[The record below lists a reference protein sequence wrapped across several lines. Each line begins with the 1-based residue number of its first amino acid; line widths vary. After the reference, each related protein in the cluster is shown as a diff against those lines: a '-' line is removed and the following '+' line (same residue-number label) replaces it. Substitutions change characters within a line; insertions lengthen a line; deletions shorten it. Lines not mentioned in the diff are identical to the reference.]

1 MEKSAS
7 ICIPSIEKSVTRMK
21 IKKIFEKLG
30 NVNKVNININKKHI
44 SAFIFINNWNFEK
57 KQTMDFYKKIIEG
70 EEVNLIYDFPWFW
83 KCRANHDIRE
93 LQFNKLKNKTKKQEE
108 MINKLNQENWKLKSY
123 SRWLGSCN
131 PLV

>member
-1 MEKSAS
+1 MENIPS
-7 ICIPSIEKSVTRMK
+7 ICIPSIEKTITSRK
-21 IKKIFEKLG
+21 IRKVFEKLG
-30 NVNKVNININKKHI
+30 DVNKIKINKNKKHT

-93 LQFNKLKNKTKKQEE
+93 LQFNKLKKKQK
-108 MINKLNQENWKLKSY
+108 NKKILFTN
-123 SRWLGSCN
+123 
-131 PLV
+131 

>member
-30 NVNKVNININKKHI
+30 NVNKVNINISKKHT
-44 SAFIFINNWNFEK
+44 SAFIFINQWNFEK
-57 KQTMDFYKKIIEG
+57 KKTLEFYRKIMDG

-108 MINKLNQENWKLKSY
+108 MINKLNQENW
-123 SRWLGSCN
+123 
-131 PLV
+131 

>member
-1 MEKSAS
+1 MENIPS
-7 ICIPSIEKSVTRMK
+7 ICIPSIEKNITRTQLK
-21 IKKIFEKLG
+21 NVFEKFG
-30 NVNKVNININKKHI
+30 EVDKINITKSKKHI
-44 SAFIFINNWNFEK
+44 SAFIFIRNWDLEK
-57 KQTMDFYKKIIEG
+57 EKTIKFYKKIIEG

-123 SRWLGSCN
+123 TRWLGSRSI
-131 PLV
+131 

>member
-30 NVNKVNININKKHI
+30 NVNKVNINISKKHT
-44 SAFIFINNWNFEK
+44 SAFIFINQWNFEK
-57 KQTMDFYKKIIEG
+57 KKTLEFYRKIMDG

-123 SRWLGSCN
+123 TRWLGSCN
-131 PLV
+131 TLV

>member
-1 MEKSAS
+1 MENIPS
-7 ICIPSIEKSVTRMK
+7 ICIPSIEKTITSRK
-21 IKKIFEKLG
+21 IRKVFEKLG
-30 NVNKVNININKKHI
+30 DVNKIKINKNKKHT
-44 SAFIFINNWNFEK
+44 SAFIFINNWNFER

-93 LQFNKLKNKTKKQEE
+93 LQFNKLKNKTKEQEN
-108 MINKLNQENWKLKSY
+108 IIHKLNQENWKLKSY

>member
-30 NVNKVNININKKHI
+30 NVNKVNININKKHT
-44 SAFIFINNWNFEK
+44 SAFIFINQWNFEK
-57 KQTMDFYKKIIEG
+57 KKTLEFYRKIMDG

-93 LQFNKLKNKTKKQEE
+93 LQFNKLKNKTKEQEN
-108 MINKLNQENWKLKSY
+108 IIHKLNQENWKLKSY